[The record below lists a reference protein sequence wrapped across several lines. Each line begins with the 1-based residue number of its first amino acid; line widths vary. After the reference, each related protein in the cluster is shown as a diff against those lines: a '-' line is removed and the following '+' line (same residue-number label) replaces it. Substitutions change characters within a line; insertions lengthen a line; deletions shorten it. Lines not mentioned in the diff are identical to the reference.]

1 MFLSASPESLA
12 TVSAEQILSK
22 LNLLPFLAS
31 HTPRTQT
38 CFKPL
43 TWEITVNPDPTKK
56 RQPPEESPLSAG
68 PIRSRR
74 SQVSGNADRQEWGGV
89 LQPHRLPGGT
99 GAAYNHRTGQI
110 KLRDAEPPITV

>member
-43 TWEITVNPDPTKK
+43 TWEITVDPDPTKK

-74 SQVSGNADRQEWGGV
+74 SQVSGNADRQEWGGGFCSPTGSQVVQV
-89 LQPHRLPGGT
+89 LPTTTELDR
-99 GAAYNHRTGQI
+99 
-110 KLRDAEPPITV
+110 

>member
-31 HTPRTQT
+31 HMPRTQT

-43 TWEITVNPDPTKK
+43 TWEDNSQPRPNKEERASGGKPPKCWSNPEHVITGL
-56 RQPPEESPLSAG
+56 RECRSAG
-68 PIRSRR
+68 MGGGGGFCSPTG
-74 SQVSGNADRQEWGGV
+74 SQVVRVLPTTAELDR
-89 LQPHRLPGGT
+89 
-99 GAAYNHRTGQI
+99 
-110 KLRDAEPPITV
+110 